1 MPWAALLHRRPT
13 DRAIRL
19 LRHVAQN
26 DGEAGHQTRHFL
38 VLEELCVV
46 LRSVWGGAVQRE
58 PQNYHNYSDTR
69 PDVAAA
75 CVGEGG
81 SMFVGDVKLF
91 DAIGSG
97 GVPHGRGAYVAFG
110 NTRPRARAL
119 VLGLLR
125 RGKAGDGAWDWA
137 RGQGYVEGK
146 AGAYARAIEAGC
158 TVVPLLFETFGGF
171 SPEVAGLLKS
181 LGEARQNRLNTGEFD
196 LSSWSSRTWMSYATQ
211 RLSVAVHMAAA
222 GEIIQAL
229 GLAAAGDPRGA

>member
-1 MPWAALLHRRPT
+1 MHFRMPTSHLRVAVQRRLGLPLLAA
-13 DRAIRL
+13 AGS
-19 LRHVAQN
+19 LRQRSAHGKPFDCFGDVAQN

-125 RGKAGDGAWDWA
+125 
-137 RGQGYVEGK
+137 
-146 AGAYARAIEAGC
+146 
-158 TVVPLLFETFGGF
+158 PL
-171 SPEVAGLLKS
+171 
-181 LGEARQNRLNTGEFD
+181 
-196 LSSWSSRTWMSYATQ
+196 
-211 RLSVAVHMAAA
+211 
-222 GEIIQAL
+222 
-229 GLAAAGDPRGA
+229 